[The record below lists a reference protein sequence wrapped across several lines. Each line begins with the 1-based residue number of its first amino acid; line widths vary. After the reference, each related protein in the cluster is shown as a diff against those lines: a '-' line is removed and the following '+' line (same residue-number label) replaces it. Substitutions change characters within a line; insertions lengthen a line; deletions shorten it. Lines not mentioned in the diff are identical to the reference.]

1 MANISLK
8 FFNNRFFLH
17 QLPKS
22 PTQMGSLSVNNSVTK
37 SQSCF
42 LRDLQFRNIK
52 KSLLAS
58 DSLFFVQYIVHLLVC
73 TYEKKN
79 TMAVP
84 YRYSFYLGLLGLW
97 FWTILTT
104 TLNDFNSHILNSCAS
119 HKKKYKKWWITAPK
133 IGNFFSVMRF
143 EFSLKW
149 VWPRLRSGF
158 QRLHL
163 RTSSSPKNNIIY
175 Y

>member
-1 MANISLK
+1 
-8 FFNNRFFLH
+8 
-17 QLPKS
+17 
-22 PTQMGSLSVNNSVTK
+22 MGSLSVNNSLTK
-37 SQSCF
+37 SQSWAF

-73 TYEKKN
+73 TYEKKIQWQSH
-79 TMAVP
+79 TGIRFIWDCWDYGFEQFSQPRWM
-84 YRYSFYLGLLGLW
+84 
-97 FWTILTT
+97 
-104 TLNDFNSHILNSCAS
+104 TLIHISWIAAPLI
-119 HKKKYKKWWITAPK
+119 KKYKKLWITAPK

-149 VWPRLRSGF
+149 IWPRLRSGF